1 MSRFI
6 AEAYA
11 NHGSVEGTLE
21 VVFRRY
27 FELRAEMALANMR
40 LVAYVAKRYR
50 NRGIAYLKLLSQWQ
64 GRPPSTCSS
73 IFGQLAAIRSGVS
86 SFETLLAVPL
96 SRDETF

>member
-40 LVAYVAKRYR
+40 LVAYVAK
-50 NRGIAYLKLLSQWQ
+50 
-64 GRPPSTCSS
+64 
-73 IFGQLAAIRSGVS
+73 
-86 SFETLLAVPL
+86 
-96 SRDETF
+96 